1 MALNLDLLEVSLR
14 VDYPPKGDYRWDLL
28 KQVYFEASP
37 YRVSGNAYDDHWVVN
52 CDAALQLDGVTNDLV
67 LSVERYEDPVGIM
80 PACERD
86 RWMQWLVH
94 NETRR
99 ASLSIFRALP
109 DTGEIWQ
116 VMTTTSRP
124 RRWLPKH
131 CTQEQAA
138 SGDRER
144 TLAMIRTRLT
154 SAVASLDSLE
164 VPRLLQPNLDLLRQ
178 LVLGIADAL
187 VEIFA
192 GLDLFPALMDLQ
204 NTCVLALDICEAL
217 AHPCD
222 EIEAEDYAAT
232 LRDQLLGMGED
243 LHYYF

>member
-1 MALNLDLLEVSLR
+1 
-14 VDYPPKGDYRWDLL
+14 
-28 KQVYFEASP
+28 
-37 YRVSGNAYDDHWVVN
+37 
-52 CDAALQLDGVTNDLV
+52 
-67 LSVERYEDPVGIM
+67 
-80 PACERD
+80 
-86 RWMQWLVH
+86 
-94 NETRR
+94 
-99 ASLSIFRALP
+99 
-109 DTGEIWQ
+109 
-116 VMTTTSRP
+116 
-124 RRWLPKH
+124 
-131 CTQEQAA
+131 
-138 SGDRER
+138 
-144 TLAMIRTRLT
+144 MIRTRLT

-204 NTCVLALDICEAL
+204 NTCVLALDICEVL